1 MGIDQSLITLFED
14 VLLRLL
20 SGEHVAASSRLT
32 FREIAYGMRGSSIY
46 SSFAPSP
53 HYNSLAG

>member
-1 MGIDQSLITLFED
+1 MGIDQSLITLFD
-14 VLLRLL
+14 NVLLRLL
-20 SGEHVAASSRLT
+20 SGEHVAASSRLM
-32 FREIAYGMRGSSIY
+32 FIEVAYGMRGSSIY